1 MDSITIPTVSEST
14 EDLDRTSTDAH
25 GAFMVSSSVEVL
37 RANIEALHA
46 GRAEYFADLGIK
58 GRAITLPP
66 GAIITGVA
74 AYHRVR
80 AGMTGVV
87 TWDGPD
93 YPQLFG
99 PNGTKV
105 DNPDA
110 DERTL
115 QIAFPFLT
123 TPKGTHPFIRLPY
136 ALAMEDG
143 FILGGYWD
151 KAPAFPQ
158 EDSLHAMETKLA
170 AWEERAARD

>member
-25 GAFMVSSSVEVL
+25 GAFMVSSNVEVL
-37 RANIEALHA
+37 RANIEAMHA
-46 GRAEYFADLGIK
+46 KRAEYFATLGIK

-74 AYHRVR
+74 AYHGVG

-93 YPQLFG
+93 YEQVFG

-105 DNPDA
+105 ENPNA

-115 QIAFPFLT
+115 QIAFPFIT
-123 TPKGTHPFIRLPY
+123 TPKGTNPFIRLPY

-143 FILGGYWD
+143 FILGGYWNE
-151 KAPAFPQ
+151 APEWTSA
-158 EDSLHAMETKLA
+158 DSLHAMETKLA
-170 AWEERAARD
+170 AWEERADRD